1 MKTEDSS
8 TQILTLLGQE
18 LQYYEKLGS
27 LLEEQK
33 EIIEKKTIDRL
44 MEVIQ
49 EIQKFQQI
57 ISGLDKRIKDYMD
70 GLDDTQREH
79 IIVQTKK
86 IRTQIESKILNIISL
101 ENYCED
107 FINREKVEIEGKMS
121 DLKHGKNVIKGYGSS
136 VLKNSFISKKL

>member
-8 TQILTLLGQE
+8 AQILTLLEQE
-18 LQYYEKLGS
+18 FHYYEKLGL

-33 EIIEKKTIDRL
+33 KIIEKKSISRL

-49 EIQKFQQI
+49 EVQKFQQI
-57 ISGLDKRIKDYMD
+57 ISELDKRIKEYMD
-70 GLDDTQREH
+70 DLKDANRKQ
-79 IIVQTKK
+79 IIKQTKK
-86 IRTQIESKILNIISL
+86 IRTQIESKILDIISL

-107 FINREKVEIEGKMS
+107 FIKREKVEIKGKIS